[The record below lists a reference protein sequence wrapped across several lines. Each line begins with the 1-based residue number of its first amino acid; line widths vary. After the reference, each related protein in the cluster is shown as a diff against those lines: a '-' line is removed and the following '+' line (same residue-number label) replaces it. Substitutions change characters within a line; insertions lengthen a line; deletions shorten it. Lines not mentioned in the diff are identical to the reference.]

1 MGEDLSHPPYNI
13 YVQNISIENPDITE
27 PDHNLSNCVQLDGNM
42 SLSESESATL
52 QQPVPKINKITC
64 ALNLPT
70 VATYN
75 CRSIFPKL
83 GNLKNDLIEREIDVG
98 FMVEIWEKSESKN
111 HQMLIEQMLEIEG
124 I

>member
-13 YVQNISIENPDITE
+13 YVQNISIENPDIIE

-52 QQPVPKINKITC
+52 QQPVPKIDKITC

-111 HQMLIEQMLEIEG
+111 HQMLIEQML
-124 I
+124 